1 MPSRRRGTFAAM
13 RRSLVAAAV
22 LATAGVL
29 TAVALA
35 ARTAV
40 SLSVTPSV
48 VHRGQIVTV
57 DGNADGCSVGNTVF
71 VISRAFAGP
80 HEFAGVPAVVPKVRS
95 GGSFHA
101 NARIRRHPHA
111 RRFVITA
118 RCGGGNLGV
127 AAHLTVLP

>member
-1 MPSRRRGTFAAM
+1 MPSSRRGSFAAM
-13 RRSLVAAAV
+13 PRALVAAAV
-22 LATAGVL
+22 LTTACVI

-35 ARTAV
+35 AQTAV
-40 SLSVTPSV
+40 FLSVTPSV
-48 VHRGQIVTV
+48 VHRGQVVSV
-57 DGNADGCSVGNTVF
+57 DGNAGGCSIGNTVF

-80 HEFAGVPAVVPKVRS
+80 HEFAGVPAVVPKVHS

-101 NARIRRHPHA
+101 NARIRRRLHA

>member
-1 MPSRRRGTFAAM
+1 MSSSRRVTFAAM
-13 RRSLVAAAV
+13 HRALIAAGV
-22 LATAGVL
+22 LATACVI
-29 TAVALA
+29 AVAALA
-35 ARTAV
+35 AQTAV

-48 VHRGQIVTV
+48 VHRGQIVSV

-80 HEFAGVPAVVPKVRS
+80 RGFAGVPAVVPTVHS

-101 NARIRRHPHA
+101 NARIRRRLHA